1 MPRIQNIAANVLNS
15 CRRLNPNIGFC
26 PPHRLP
32 ALTTIATMIFG
43 ICMLQR
49 ALALSTPN
57 AASKAALGARCPLLA
72 LSGQSSCARV
82 CPLLEASS
90 TGRRN
95 TLSLRKKIDYR
106 PISQRFRG
114 GTRAAEKIALWD
126 SWLRRG
132 SLKAIGRAFGKPSSL
147 FIASW
152 PPVLRRPVE
161 ITDNSG
167 HWPEL
172 VLNGLVANDPFR
184 TSGLITV

>member
-72 LSGQSSCARV
+72 RADIEQ
-82 CPLLEASS
+82 PLLELCFRSFDLVDDGPSRFLKGLGWRWEWHRCGQPQPIFVVYRYDETGLASE
-90 TGRRN
+90 
-95 TLSLRKKIDYR
+95 I
-106 PISQRFRG
+106 
-114 GTRAAEKIALWD
+114 E
-126 SWLRRG
+126 
-132 SLKAIGRAFGKPSSL
+132 
-147 FIASW
+147 
-152 PPVLRRPVE
+152 PVE
-161 ITDNSG
+161 IVRLGFEDHSLGSHSALKRLVPKSG
-167 HWPEL
+167 
-172 VLNGLVANDPFR
+172 VLPPDTFF
-184 TSGLITV
+184 